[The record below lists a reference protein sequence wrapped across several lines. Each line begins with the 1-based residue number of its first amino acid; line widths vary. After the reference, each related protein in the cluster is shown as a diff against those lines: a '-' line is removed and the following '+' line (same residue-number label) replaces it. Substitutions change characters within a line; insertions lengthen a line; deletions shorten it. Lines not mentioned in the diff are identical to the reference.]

1 MNIPKK
7 IYQTYQSLESL
18 HPDLQRNIKTIQENH
33 PDWEHIFF
41 SEMDCINFISEHY
54 GNDFLSIYQKID
66 TDYGAARADFFRYLL
81 VFKCGG
87 VYLDVKSGLTKNLN
101 SILKPEDSFLLS
113 HWGSEYRGWGQYPEL
128 KGKPEF
134 QNWFIISEPEHP
146 FLAVTIGDVVEN
158 ILDYTTEKFG
168 TGKNGVIRTTGP
180 VPYSKV
186 IYKLMPFF
194 SYRKIDSKKEGL
206 CYSVVEQDTN
216 KLRHVSFFT
225 SHYSQ
230 MTKPVVNDSLP
241 VCVSQANP
249 GDQQGAKQV
258 ISNQKKISPLE
269 SINFGGVQISVT
281 RKKIPLTFLCSHERA
296 GIHFLMEALAKNSD
310 YSNKYYFD
318 LDPEHPFFL
327 NKNLSFERTD
337 KLMAFFSNIE
347 AIKNKENTKYF
358 SGFIKSHFY
367 AQFMEKFL
375 TDNRRFI
382 YILRD
387 PADTLISFW
396 RQLHQFTEDKEMAEN
411 TYGGTLREFLALSP
425 HKKIRKYQK
434 DEFSDYFSRWAEH
447 ANEWLSLSEK
457 NSNVLSISFDNLK
470 RDYTPTLNSVLEVCG
485 YSGEKFCK
493 KPSRQVSGVEKEK
506 AFSESDEELFRK
518 EINTSLKNYPKLF
531 ALYGKS

>member
-1 MNIPKK
+1 
-7 IYQTYQSLESL
+7 
-18 HPDLQRNIKTIQENH
+18 
-33 PDWEHIFF
+33 
-41 SEMDCINFISEHY
+41 
-54 GNDFLSIYQKID
+54 
-66 TDYGAARADFFRYLL
+66 
-81 VFKCGG
+81 
-87 VYLDVKSGLTKNLN
+87 
-101 SILKPEDSFLLS
+101 
-113 HWGSEYRGWGQYPEL
+113 
-128 KGKPEF
+128 
-134 QNWFIISEPEHP
+134 
-146 FLAVTIGDVVEN
+146 
-158 ILDYTTEKFG
+158 
-168 TGKNGVIRTTGP
+168 
-180 VPYSKV
+180 
-186 IYKLMPFF
+186 
-194 SYRKIDSKKEGL
+194 
-206 CYSVVEQDTN
+206 
-216 KLRHVSFFT
+216 
-225 SHYSQ
+225 
-230 MTKPVVNDSLP
+230 
-241 VCVSQANP
+241 
-249 GDQQGAKQV
+249 
-258 ISNQKKISPLE
+258 
-269 SINFGGVQISVT
+269 
-281 RKKIPLTFLCSHERA
+281 
-296 GIHFLMEALAKNSD
+296 MEALAKNSD

-518 EINTSLKNYPKLF
+518 EINTSLKNCPKLF